1 MDLNSDARD
10 DYARSVISDMA
21 PHLDKDQLRLLEN
34 ALYTNM
40 SGIAMKYVCKAVATT
55 MDTNASILKYF
66 IVAKKVQGLS
76 EQTLR
81 YYFCTICK
89 FLAAVNKR
97 VQDVITADIQI
108 YLAEIMNRT
117 SKRNADNYRRV
128 LSSFFNWCEVEEIIP
143 RSPTKK
149 IKKIKSPK
157 YVRQP
162 FTAEEVELM
171 RQSCEDLRNRCILEL
186 LLSTAC
192 RVSEI
197 AMLNKRD
204 VDLVTGE
211 AKVMGKGAKERMVYL
226 NPVAKLYLK
235 QYLGT
240 RDDDNEALF
249 VSEFKPHKRL
259 QRSGVEIII
268 RRLGGVVGVK
278 AFPHKLRHTAATMA
292 LKRGMPIEQV
302 QKMLGHEKIDT
313 TLIYA
318 KTICEDV
325 KYAHSKY
332 C

>member
-1 MDLNSDARD
+1 
-10 DYARSVISDMA
+10 
-21 PHLDKDQLRLLEN
+21 
-34 ALYTNM
+34 
-40 SGIAMKYVCKAVATT
+40 
-55 MDTNASILKYF
+55 
-66 IVAKKVQGLS
+66 
-76 EQTLR
+76 
-81 YYFCTICK
+81 
-89 FLAAVNKR
+89 
-97 VQDVITADIQI
+97 
-108 YLAEIMNRT
+108 
-117 SKRNADNYRRV
+117 
-128 LSSFFNWCEVEEIIP
+128 
-143 RSPTKK
+143 
-149 IKKIKSPK
+149 
-157 YVRQP
+157 
-162 FTAEEVELM
+162 
-171 RQSCEDLRNRCILEL
+171 
-186 LLSTAC
+186 
-192 RVSEI
+192 
-197 AMLNKRD
+197 MLNKRD